1 MPMANMRGV
10 GDVSCNAIALT
21 FVLTNALKYAIR
33 KYIVPALATDFWR
46 SAVKDKRNATLKNS
60 ALRFWKLLSAV
71 LYTWLFAQCWMH
83 FYVSQMV
90 SPYQWK
96 GNLAV
101 ALLYCLISVLF
112 IRVYRGYAVSIISG
126 SEVVYSQSLGLFL
139 CNCVAYILLVL
150 LCERLVTPLPL
161 LGLQAVQMVMVF
173 LWTKV
178 ACWIDAALSRPQETV
193 IVYRDRED
201 VAKVYTMYRFAQK
214 YHVVETVE
222 NPKNY
227 YDATARLG
235 GIKKVFIVGVDATVR
250 NGILKYCLDEG
261 IDAYVI
267 PKVGDIILRGA
278 KMHISGDEAFLRV
291 CRSAQTVEHAIIKR
305 ATDIVVSLLGLVIL
319 SPVMAVTAIAI
330 KCNDGGPVLYRQ
342 KRLTR
347 NGKVFEILKFRTM
360 RVDAEKDG
368 VARLAAEGD
377 DRITSVGRVVR
388 RYRIDE
394 LMQLVNVLRG
404 EMSLVGPRPERP
416 EIAARYEKT
425 MPAFSLR
432 LQVKAG
438 VTGYAQI
445 YGKYNTEPYE
455 KLQMD
460 LVYINNMSV
469 FEDLKLLL
477 ATVKVLFMK
486 ESTEGVDKQQVTAE
500 KR

>member
-1 MPMANMRGV
+1 MLFFTLKRSGKQQ
-10 GDVSCNAIALT
+10 
-21 FVLTNALKYAIR
+21 KYAYLALMCLYFDNKPWR
-33 KYIVPALATDFWR
+33 YIVKKQKKTSP
-46 SAVKDKRNATLKNS
+46 KYS

-71 LYTWLFAQCWMH
+71 LYTWLFALCWEH
-83 FYVSQMV
+83 FYVSEMV
-90 SPYQWK
+90 TPYQWK

-101 ALLYCLISVLF
+101 ALLYCLVSVLF
-112 IRVYRGYAVSIISG
+112 IRVYRGYAVSIISR
-126 SEVVYSQSLGLFL
+126 SEIIYSQGLGLFL
-139 CNCVAYILLVL
+139 CNGVAYILLIL
-150 LCERLVTPLPL
+150 LCEKLVTPLPL
-161 LGLQAVQMVMVF
+161 LGLQLVQMLAVF
-173 LWTKV
+173 LWARI
-178 ACWIDAALSRPQETV
+178 ACWMDATFSQPENTV
-193 IVYRDRED
+193 IVYRSKED
-201 VAKVYTMYRFAQK
+201 LAKVYAMYRFEQK
-214 YHVVETVE
+214 YCVVDVIE
-222 NPKNY
+222 NPKRY
-227 YDATARLG
+227 YDATAKLD
-235 GIKKVFIVGVDATVR
+235 GIKTVFIVGVEATVR
-250 NGILKYCLDEG
+250 NGILKHCLDED
-261 IDAYVI
+261 INAFVI

-291 CRSAQTVEHAIIKR
+291 RRSSLPLEQTIIKR
-305 ATDIVVSLLGLVIL
+305 AIDILVSLLGLVIL

-330 KCNDGGPVLYRQ
+330 KCNDGGPVLYKQ
-342 KRLTR
+342 KRLTK
-347 NGKVFEILKFRTM
+347 NGETFEILKFRTM

-377 DRITSVGRVVR
+377 ERITSVGRIVR

-416 EIAARYEKT
+416 EIAAQYEKI

-486 ESTEGVDKQQVTAE
+486 ESTEGVDAGQVTANAE
-500 KR
+500 KES

>member
-1 MPMANMRGV
+1 ME
-10 GDVSCNAIALT
+10 
-21 FVLTNALKYAIR
+21 
-33 KYIVPALATDFWR
+33 
-46 SAVKDKRNATLKNS
+46 DKKTLSFKS
-60 ALRFWKLLSAV
+60 SILRFWKLLSAV
-71 LYTWLFAQCWMH
+71 LYTWLFALCWAH
-83 FYVSQMV
+83 FYVSELV

-96 GNLAV
+96 GNLVV
-101 ALLYCLISVLF
+101 ALLYCLVAVLF
-112 IRVYRGYAVSIISG
+112 IRVYRGYAVSIISR

-150 LCERLVTPLPL
+150 LCEKLVTPLPL
-161 LGLQAVQMVMVF
+161 LGLQAVQMLAVY
-173 LWTKV
+173 LWTRV
-178 ACWIDAALSRPQETV
+178 ACFLDASLSQPEETV
-193 IVYRDRED
+193 IVYRDKED
-201 VAKVYTMYRFAQK
+201 IAKVYAMHRFAQK
-214 YHVVETVE
+214 YHVVNTVRS
-222 NPKNY
+222 PKDY
-227 YDATARLG
+227 YDATAQLD
-235 GIKKVFIVGVDATVR
+235 GIKTVFIVGVEATVR
-250 NGILKYCLDEG
+250 NGILKHCLDEG

-267 PKVGDIILRGA
+267 PKLGDIILRGA

-291 CRSAQTVEHAIIKR
+291 CRSAMPAEQEFIKR
-305 ATDIVVSLLGLVIL
+305 TMDIVVSLLGLVLL
-319 SPVMAVTAIAI
+319 SPVMVATAIAI

-347 NGKVFEILKFRTM
+347 NGEVFEILKFRTM

-377 DRITSVGRVVR
+377 DRITPVGRIVR

-394 LMQLVNVLRG
+394 IMQLVNVLRG
-404 EMSLVGPRPERP
+404 DMSLVGPRPERP
-416 EIAARYEKT
+416 EIAAQYENK

-486 ESTEGVDKQQVTAE
+486 ESTEGVEKGLVTASAE
-500 KR
+500 KESQ

>member
-1 MPMANMRGV
+1 MKKQKKTSP
-10 GDVSCNAIALT
+10 
-21 FVLTNALKYAIR
+21 KY
-33 KYIVPALATDFWR
+33 
-46 SAVKDKRNATLKNS
+46 S

-71 LYTWLFAQCWMH
+71 LYTWLFALCWES
-83 FYVSQMV
+83 FYVSEMV
-90 SPYQWK
+90 TPYQWK

-101 ALLYCLISVLF
+101 ALLYCLVSVLF
-112 IRVYRGYAVSIISG
+112 IRVYRGYAVSIISR
-126 SEVVYSQSLGLFL
+126 SEIIYSQGLGLFL
-139 CNCVAYILLVL
+139 CNGVAYILLIL
-150 LCERLVTPLPL
+150 LCEKLVTPLPL
-161 LGLQAVQMVMVF
+161 LGLQLVQMLAVF
-173 LWTKV
+173 LWARI
-178 ACWIDAALSRPQETV
+178 ACWMDATFSQPENTV
-193 IVYRDRED
+193 IVYRSKED
-201 VAKVYTMYRFAQK
+201 LAKVYAMYRFEQK
-214 YHVVETVE
+214 YCVVDVIE
-222 NPKNY
+222 NPKRY
-227 YDATARLG
+227 YDATAKLD
-235 GIKKVFIVGVDATVR
+235 GIKTVFIVGVEATVR
-250 NGILKYCLDEG
+250 NGILKHCLDED
-261 IDAYVI
+261 INAFVI

-291 CRSAQTVEHAIIKR
+291 RRSSLPLEQTIIKR
-305 ATDIVVSLLGLVIL
+305 AIDILVSLLGLVIL

-330 KCNDGGPVLYRQ
+330 KCNDGGPVLYKQ
-342 KRLTR
+342 KRLTK
-347 NGKVFEILKFRTM
+347 NGETFEILKFRTM

-377 DRITSVGRVVR
+377 ERITSVGRIVR

-416 EIAARYEKT
+416 EIAAQYEKI

-469 FEDLKLLL
+469 FEDLKLLM

-486 ESTEGVDKQQVTAE
+486 ESTEGVDAGQVTANAE
-500 KR
+500 KES

>member
-1 MPMANMRGV
+1 MENRNKV
-10 GDVSCNAIALT
+10 T
-21 FVLTNALKYAIR
+21 FKFI
-33 KYIVPALATDFWR
+33 
-46 SAVKDKRNATLKNS
+46 S
-60 ALRFWKLLSAV
+60 LRFWKFLSAV
-71 LYTWLFAQCWMH
+71 IYTGLFAQCWTQ
-83 FYVSQMV
+83 FYVEKMV

-96 GNLAV
+96 GNLVV
-101 ALLYCLISVLF
+101 ALLYCLVSVLF
-112 IRVYRGYAVSIISG
+112 IRVYRGYAVSIISR
-126 SEVVYSQSLGLFL
+126 SEVIYSQCLGLFL
-139 CNCVAYILLVL
+139 SNCVAYILLIL
-150 LCERLVTPLPL
+150 LCEKLVTPLPL
-161 LGLQAVQMVMVF
+161 LGLQIVQILAVY
-173 LWTKV
+173 LWARI
-178 ACWIDAALSRPQETV
+178 ACWMDETLSKPKETV
-193 IVYRDRED
+193 IIYRDKAD
-201 VAKVYTMYRFAQK
+201 IAKVYTMYRFAQK
-214 YHVVETVE
+214 YHVVDTVE
-222 NPKNY
+222 NPKEY
-227 YDATARLG
+227 SAATEKLAG
-235 GIKKVFIVGVDATVR
+235 VETVFIVGVDATVR
-250 NGILKYCLDEG
+250 NGILKHCLDEN

-291 CRSAQTVEHAIIKR
+291 CRSAMPVEHAIIKR
-305 ATDIVVSLLGLVIL
+305 AMDIVVSLVGLVIC
-319 SPVMAVTAIAI
+319 SPIMAVTAIAI
-330 KCNDGGPVLYRQ
+330 KCNDGGPVLYKQ

-347 NGKVFEILKFRTM
+347 NGEVFEILKFRTM

-394 LMQLVNVLRG
+394 LTQLVNVLRG

-416 EIAARYEKT
+416 EIAAQYEKT

-460 LVYINNMSV
+460 LVYINNMSA
-469 FEDLKLLL
+469 FEDLKLLM

>member
-1 MPMANMRGV
+1 M
-10 GDVSCNAIALT
+10 
-21 FVLTNALKYAIR
+21 
-33 KYIVPALATDFWR
+33 
-46 SAVKDKRNATLKNS
+46 KNTKKTTQNS
-60 ALRFWKLLSAV
+60 SILRFWKLLSAA
-71 LYTWLFAQCWMH
+71 LYTCLFVLCWKQ

-96 GNLAV
+96 GNLVV

-112 IRVYRGYAVSIISG
+112 IRVYRGYAVNIISRG
-126 SEVVYSQSLGLFL
+126 EVIYSQCLGLFL
-139 CNCVAYILLVL
+139 SNCVAYILLVL
-150 LCERLVTPLPL
+150 LCEKLVTPLPL
-161 LGLQAVQMVMVF
+161 LGLQVLQMLAVS
-173 LWTKV
+173 LWAAI
-178 ACWIDAALSRPQETV
+178 ACWMDAVLSKPKETV
-193 IVYRDRED
+193 IIYRDKED
-201 VAKVYTMYRFAQK
+201 IDKVYSMYRFAQK
-214 YHVVETVE
+214 YRVVGMIEKPDAY
-222 NPKNY
+222 N
-227 YDATARLG
+227 DATTKLEGAET
-235 GIKKVFIVGVDATVR
+235 VFIVGVDATIR
-250 NGILKYCLDEG
+250 NGILKHCLDES
-261 IDAYVI
+261 IEAYVI

-291 CRSAQTVEHAIIKR
+291 SRSSLTVEHAIAKR
-305 ATDIVVSLLGLVIL
+305 AMDIVVSALGLVIC
-319 SPVMAVTAIAI
+319 SPIMAVTAIAI
-330 KCNDGGPVLYRQ
+330 KCNDGGPVIYRQ
-342 KRLTR
+342 ERLTK

-368 VARLAAEGD
+368 VARLAAEND
-377 DRITSVGRVVR
+377 DRITPVGHVIR

-416 EIAARYEKT
+416 EIAKQYEKT

-432 LQVKAG
+432 LQAKAG

-477 ATVKVLFMK
+477 TTVKVLFMK

>member
-1 MPMANMRGV
+1 MK
-10 GDVSCNAIALT
+10 DHKSL
-21 FVLTNALKYAIR
+21 
-33 KYIVPALATDFWR
+33 
-46 SAVKDKRNATLKNS
+46 VKTS
-60 ALRFWKLLSAV
+60 FLRFWKLLSAV
-71 LYTWLFAQCWMH
+71 LYTGLFNLCWIH
-83 FYVSQMV
+83 FYVPEMV

-96 GNLAV
+96 GNLVV

-112 IRVYRGYAVSIISG
+112 IRVYRGYAISIIPR
-126 SEVVYSQSLGLFL
+126 SEVIYSQSLGLFL
-139 CNCVAYILLVL
+139 CNCVAYVLLIL
-150 LCERLVTPLPL
+150 LCEKLVTPLPL
-161 LGLQAVQMVMVF
+161 LGLQVVQMLVVF
-173 LWTKV
+173 LWTRA
-178 ACWIDAALSRPQETV
+178 ACWMDEAFSQPANTV
-193 IVYRDRED
+193 IIYRNQSDLP
-201 VAKVYTMYRFAQK
+201 KVYAMYRFAQK
-214 YHVVETVE
+214 YRVVDTVE
-222 NPKNY
+222 NPQRY
-227 YDATARLG
+227 YDATAKLD
-235 GIKKVFIVGVDATVR
+235 GIKAVFIVGVEATVR
-250 NGILKYCLDEG
+250 NGILKHCLDEG

-291 CRSAQTVEHAIIKR
+291 NRSSPPLEYAMIKR
-305 ATDIVVSLLGLVIL
+305 AIDIVVSLFGLVIL

-330 KCNDGGPVLYRQ
+330 KCNDGGPALYKQ

-347 NGKVFEILKFRTM
+347 NGEIFEILKFRTM

-377 DRITSVGRVVR
+377 DRITSVGRVIR

-404 EMSLVGPRPERP
+404 DMSLVGPRPERP
-416 EIAARYEKT
+416 EIAAQYEKI

-460 LVYINNMSV
+460 LVYINNMSI
-469 FEDLKLLL
+469 FEDLKLLM

-486 ESTEGVDKQQVTAE
+486 ESTEGVDAGQVTASANKE
-500 KR
+500 S

>member
-1 MPMANMRGV
+1 M
-10 GDVSCNAIALT
+10 
-21 FVLTNALKYAIR
+21 
-33 KYIVPALATDFWR
+33 
-46 SAVKDKRNATLKNS
+46 KDTRNATLKS
-60 ALRFWKLLSAV
+60 TVLRFWKVLSAA
-71 LYTWLFAQCWMH
+71 LYTGLFALCWMH
-83 FYVSQMV
+83 FYVPQMV
-90 SPYQWK
+90 NPYQWK

-101 ALLYCLISVLF
+101 ALLYCLVSVLF
-112 IRVYRGYAVSIISG
+112 IRIYRGYAVSIISRG
-126 SEVVYSQSLGLFL
+126 EVIYSQCLGLFL

-150 LCERLVTPLPL
+150 LCEKLVTPLPL
-161 LGLQAVQMVMVF
+161 MGLQILQMAAVY
-173 LWTKV
+173 LWARV
-178 ACWIDAALSRPQETV
+178 ACWMDAALSQPEETV

-201 VAKVYTMYRFAQK
+201 IAKVYSMYRFDQK
-214 YHVVETVE
+214 YHVVDMVE
-222 NPKNY
+222 NPEGY
-227 YDATARLG
+227 SDAVAKLTDV
-235 GIKKVFIVGVDATVR
+235 KTVFIVGVDATVR
-250 NGILKYCLDEG
+250 NGILKHCLDEN

-291 CRSAQTVEHAIIKR
+291 CRSALPVEQEIIKR
-305 ATDIVVSLLGLVIL
+305 TMDIVVSLFGLVIL

-342 KRLTR
+342 QRLTR
-347 NGKVFEILKFRTM
+347 DGETFWILKFRTM

-368 VARLAAEGD
+368 VARLAAEDD
-377 DRITSVGRVVR
+377 DRITPVGRVVR

-394 LMQLVNVLRG
+394 VMQLVNVLRG

-416 EIAARYEKT
+416 EIAAQYEKT

-469 FEDLKLLL
+469 FEDLKLIL

-486 ESTEGVDKQQVTAE
+486 GSTEGVDKQQVTAE